1 MSTIKS
7 SAEHLTLNADGASKD
22 IKFQAN
28 GVEKASI
35 SSAGAFTST
44 TIDATALTGNLP
56 AISGASLTNMDN
68 TASVR
73 VYKSGAQTI
82 ANGTVTAVTWDT
94 EKFDSD
100 GMHDNSTNNSRL
112 TAIVSGKYIVG
123 ATLVYSE
130 IEDHMIAILIKKN
143 GSEYIAG
150 TEQNT
155 PTVGSGFHNGISVTT
170 MIDLGAGDYVET
182 ITEQRRGSALDI
194 IVANP
199 GNSFWMT
206 RVGS

>member
-7 SAEHLTLNADGASKD
+7 SSEHLTLNADGSSRD

-44 TIDATALTGNLP
+44 TIDATKLTGNLP

-82 ANGTVTAVTWDT
+82 ANGTVTTVTWDSET
-94 EKFDSD
+94 FDSD
-100 GMHDNSTNNSRL
+100 GLHHPSTNNSRL

-123 ATLVYSE
+123 ATLTYSE
-130 IEDHMIAILIKKN
+130 VQDHHIAILLTKN
-143 GSEYIAG
+143 GAYIAG
-150 TEQNT
+150 HEQNT
-155 PTVGSGFHNGISVTT
+155 PTAGSNFHNGISVTT
-170 MIDLGAGDYVET
+170 MIDLGAGDYVEVR
-182 ITEQRRGSALDI
+182 TEQRRGSALDI
-194 IVANP
+194 ITANP
-199 GNSFWMT
+199 GNSFWMS